1 MKPRVSNQKAAALTL
16 VEVLVVAIVLV
27 VIVAILLPAL
37 ASTNRKSSRLGCVNN
52 LKQISLA
59 FRLWEGDNGDKY
71 PMSVSVTNGGTM
83 ELAAGTNAWF
93 SFLVM
98 SNQLST
104 PKVLHCPEDT
114 NRFAAN
120 NFSAGVNH
128 RNISYFVGVDSS
140 ESDPQALMSGD
151 DNFVIDG
158 EPVKPGLLSVTS
170 NTTMA
175 WDSTR
180 HIAFNSH
187 FWTAARNKYIGNL
200 GLADGSAW
208 QWNTDGLRKAVHQTG
223 LATNRLAIP

>member
-16 VEVLVVAIVLV
+16 MEVLVVIAILA
-27 VIVAILLPAL
+27 VIAALLLPAL
-37 ASTNRKSSRLGCVNN
+37 AAAKRKTARIGCVNN
-52 LKQISLA
+52 LKQIGLS

-83 ELAAGTNAWF
+83 ELAAGTNAWI

-114 NRFAAN
+114 NSFAAD
-120 NFSAGVNH
+120 NFSSGFNH
-128 RNISYFVGVDSS
+128 RNISYFVSLDAS

-151 DNFVIDG
+151 DNFEVG
-158 EPVKPGLLSVTS
+158 GVPVNSGLLNLVS
-170 NTTMA
+170 NTPIA
-175 WDSTR
+175 WS
-180 HIAFNSH
+180 
-187 FWTAARNKYIGNL
+187 AARHHFAGNVA
-200 GLADGSAW
+200 LADGSVQSFSNA
-208 QWNTDGLRKAVHQTG
+208 GLTNWLSQTG